1 MRYNNINI
9 ENKKGKG
16 KVYVSNVLPYITPTD
31 NDILIITEAED
42 RLDLLANH
50 YYGDPSKWWIIA
62 VTNNILDIDFK
73 LEPGTQL
80 RIPTNTTAITDLIK

>member
-1 MRYNNINI
+1 MRYTNIKI
-9 ENKKGKG
+9 ENKQGKG
-16 KVYVSNVLPYITPTD
+16 KVYVSNVLPYITPID

-62 VTNNILDIDFK
+62 VTNNMLDIDFK

-80 RIPTNTTAITDLIK
+80 RIPTNTTEIIDLIK

>member
-1 MRYNNINI
+1 MRYDNIKI
-9 ENKKGKG
+9 ENKPLKGN
-16 KVYVSNVLPYITPTD
+16 VYTSNVLPHITAND
-31 NDILIITEAED
+31 NDILIVTEAED

-62 VTNNILDIDFK
+62 VTNNMLDIDFK

-80 RIPTNTTAITDLIK
+80 RIPTNTAEIINLIK